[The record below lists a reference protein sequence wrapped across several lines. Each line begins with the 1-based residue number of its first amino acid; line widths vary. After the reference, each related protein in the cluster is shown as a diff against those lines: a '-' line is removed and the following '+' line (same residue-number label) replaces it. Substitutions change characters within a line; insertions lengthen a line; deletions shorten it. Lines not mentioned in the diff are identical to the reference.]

1 MNNVVRRCPG
11 VARLVQVGIRDFCAE
26 ERDLVRNS
34 QGRIAS
40 YYDADLAAERFAGA
54 TWVAQSKRIVADLP
68 REVYVSFDIDG
79 LDPALCPHT
88 GSPVPGGQLFHE
100 ASYLLG
106 EVVRS
111 GRRIVGFDLVEVA
124 PDPAG
129 GEWDANVGARLLYK
143 LIGWTLRSQT
153 AGAP

>member
-1 MNNVVRRCPG
+1 
-11 VARLVQVGIRDFCAE
+11 
-26 ERDLVRNS
+26 
-34 QGRIAS
+34 
-40 YYDADLAAERFAGA
+40 
-54 TWVAQSKRIVADLP
+54 
-68 REVYVSFDIDG
+68 
-79 LDPALCPHT
+79 
-88 GSPVPGGQLFHE
+88 VPGGQSFQE

-106 EVVRS
+106 EVARS